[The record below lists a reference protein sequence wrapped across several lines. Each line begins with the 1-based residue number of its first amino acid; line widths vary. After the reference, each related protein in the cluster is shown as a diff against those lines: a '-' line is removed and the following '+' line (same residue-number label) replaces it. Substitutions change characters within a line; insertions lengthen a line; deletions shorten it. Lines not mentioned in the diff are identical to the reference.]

1 MSLKSQATW
10 HGTLQRMWKDFLKM
24 VFKEQPHKG
33 VVNGTMTMPSRH
45 YPKKIGIKWSYTNHT
60 DAHTHTLTSVA
71 EWDWSSGLLSPKT
84 VLFLEHIAKHI
95 YQAMIKFIIN
105 IMLMLQ
111 ISRQSIS
118 QLASRTSASINQESY
133 EDEASFISPIFVS
146 RKTITTNNLVSS
158 VSQSFIALNHPA
170 YIKP

>member
-1 MSLKSQATW
+1 MSLKSQAAW
-10 HGTLQRMWKDFLKM
+10 HRTLQRMWKDFLKM

-33 VVNGTMTMPSRH
+33 VVNGTMTMPGRH
-45 YPKKIGIKWSYTNHT
+45 YPKKIGTKWSYTNHT

-71 EWDWSSGLLSPKT
+71 EWDWSSGLLSP
-84 VLFLEHIAKHI
+84 HI

-118 QLASRTSASINQESY
+118 QLASRTSTSINQESY

-158 VSQSFIALNHPA
+158 VSQSFIALNYPA

>member
-1 MSLKSQATW
+1 MPNGSW
-10 HGTLQRMWKDFLKM
+10 HLTFKHTQRC
-24 VFKEQPHKG
+24 
-33 VVNGTMTMPSRH
+33 
-45 YPKKIGIKWSYTNHT
+45 
-60 DAHTHTLTSVA
+60 AHTHTLTSVA
-71 EWDWSSGLLSPKT
+71 EWDWSSGLLSP
-84 VLFLEHIAKHI
+84 HI

-118 QLASRTSASINQESY
+118 QLASRTSTSINQESY

-158 VSQSFIALNHPA
+158 VSQSFIALNYPA